1 MLYNLADVTV
11 VLRGTAQRSSQI
23 FMSHKIC
30 CHLMTFHLP
39 RARGCGVVLLGGNVA
54 SPLWVSHKDS
64 LLPFFFPA
72 HMLDIMDNL
81 NSCRLADFRIF
92 WQVFSVYC
100 DFFPF
105 VMKTHTLCVPGSP
118 TAHHMLWGVGTG
130 QVCRQLSL
138 LCCVLTLLNS
148 ENFLGIQCKV
158 VSNWELA
165 PLDSCSGNTKLWQ
178 FLCTKECINYLY
190 QALQHH

>member
-1 MLYNLADVTV
+1 MCCFLLLFFFFFSSPSFLAWLSITSVTHTAAGWTGMLYNLPDVTV

-23 FMSHKIC
+23 FMSPKIC

-39 RARGCGVVLLGGNVA
+39 RARGCGVALLGGNVA

-72 HMLDIMDNL
+72 HMDNL
-81 NSCRLADFRIF
+81 NSCRLADFSIF

-105 VMKTHTLCVPGSP
+105 VMKTHTLCVPGFP
-118 TAHHMLWGVGTG
+118 HCTPHVVGCRHRAGVQAPESTV
-130 QVCRQLSL
+130 QC
-138 LCCVLTLLNS
+138 LNPIKLRK
-148 ENFLGIQCKV
+148 FLGYSV
-158 VSNWELA
+158 
-165 PLDSCSGNTKLWQ
+165 
-178 FLCTKECINYLY
+178 
-190 QALQHH
+190 